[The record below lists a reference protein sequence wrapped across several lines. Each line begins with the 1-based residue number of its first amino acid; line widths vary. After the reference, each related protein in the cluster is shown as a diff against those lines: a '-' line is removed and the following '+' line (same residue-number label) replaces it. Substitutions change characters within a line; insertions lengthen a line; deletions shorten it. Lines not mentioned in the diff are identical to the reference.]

1 VHIKSIRPDDLVD
14 NTKFWQTEQRFN
26 TMEIHEQ
33 GFLRLDGC
41 VYPEFCE
48 ESCACQFP
56 SLHPEP

>member
-1 VHIKSIRPDDLVD
+1 VQIKSIRPDDLVD

-41 VYPEFCE
+41 VYPEFCG
-48 ESCACQFP
+48 ESCACQEAAL
-56 SLHPEP
+56 SL